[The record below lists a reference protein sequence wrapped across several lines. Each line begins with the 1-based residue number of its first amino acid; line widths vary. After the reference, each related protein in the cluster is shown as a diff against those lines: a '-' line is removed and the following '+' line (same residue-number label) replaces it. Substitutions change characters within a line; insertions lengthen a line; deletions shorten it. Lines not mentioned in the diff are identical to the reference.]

1 MTSSSPHQAPM
12 SANPSGAIHPTRFLL
27 GWGVATVLLT
37 RFAPL
42 PIPELPEVPLRIV
55 TVILTALGVG
65 GLIWS
70 QWSFWRVGTTAEHS
84 EETRALVTNGPFR
97 VSRNPIYVSLIL
109 IFAGLGLHY
118 ETVWALVLTIP
129 VAWALHR
136 WTVKPEERYLQKR
149 FGDEYQAYRERVR
162 RWL

>member
-1 MTSSSPHQAPM
+1 M

-27 GWGVATVLLT
+27 GWGAGTLLLT

-42 PIPELPEVPLRIV
+42 PFPAVPELPLRIA
-55 TVILTALGVG
+55 TVICTLLGAG
-65 GLIWS
+65 GLLWA
-70 QWSFWRVGTTAEHS
+70 QWTFWRVGTTAEHS
-84 EETRALVTNGPFR
+84 EETEILVTTGPFE
-97 VSRNPIYVSLIL
+97 VSRNPIYVSLLL

-118 ETVWALVLTIP
+118 ETAWALLLAVP

-136 WTVKPEERYLQKR
+136 WTVKPEERYLEQR
-149 FGDEYQAYRERVR
+149 FGEEYRRYREGVR